1 MSSLTHLLRDPRGL
15 LATGLGS
22 GLTPKAP
29 GTAGTLVCL
38 PIWYFLGQGLNFPSY
53 LAALAL
59 LFIAGCFAS
68 SWVIQ
73 QISTDDP
80 GCVVVD
86 EWVGMGITWIPV
98 AYWQQPH
105 ATLFYL
111 LPAFIAFRV
120 CDIYKFWPASWA
132 DKKLHGGFG
141 AMLDD
146 ALAGI
151 WGALMLAFALYLW
164 PMAGIS

>member
-1 MSSLTHLLRDPRGL
+1 MDRLTYLLRDPRGL
-15 LATGLGS
+15 LATGFGS
-22 GLTPKAP
+22 GLAPKAP
-29 GTAGTLVCL
+29 GTTGTLACL
-38 PIWYFLGQGLNFPSY
+38 PIWYFLGQHAPLWAY
-53 LAALAL
+53 LLILAL
-59 LFIAGCFAS
+59 LFVAGCFAAT
-68 SWVIQ
+68 WVIQ
-73 QISTDDP
+73 QISADDP

-86 EWVGMGITWIPV
+86 EWVGMGITWLPV

-111 LPAFIAFRV
+111 APAFIAFRV

-132 DKKLHGGFG
+132 DEKLHGGFG

-151 WGALMLAFALYLW
+151 WGALAITLALYFW
-164 PMAGIS
+164 PLPTFY